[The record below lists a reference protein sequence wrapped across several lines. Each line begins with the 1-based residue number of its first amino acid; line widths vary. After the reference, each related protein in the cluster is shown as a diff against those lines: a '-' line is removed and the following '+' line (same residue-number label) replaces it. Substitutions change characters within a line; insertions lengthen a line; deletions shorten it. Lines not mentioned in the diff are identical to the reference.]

1 MRYKFKLILLPLLL
15 LFAVVNIQ
23 AQYPGGVSSG
33 TTRGYKVDYYNG
45 TFTAE
50 SQFGAGTT
58 NANPGNTGYTNKITN
73 TEFYAIDNTY
83 YGLEYTGTLEIGTA
97 GTYTFTLGNVDDRA
111 WLFIDGTM
119 VAQAAFGTAVGSQT
133 IAVNLTVG
141 DHIIKVKSYNGGSA
155 ASTSLQVSNGP
166 SGSGITTA
174 TDVDGRFVRYDNAK
188 LTAWYKASDL
198 SITANYGGAG
208 VDKVNAWTNKAPDYS
223 GNGDQTYY
231 STGSFAVS
239 SNSSMM
245 NFNPAVQF
253 DGNDR
258 FFASSNQKG
267 LSYRGATKSMFMI
280 TNYVSNVSQTG
291 AWLFAH
297 GKTGNNNAI
306 GFYKGGV
313 SSTLMAVQ
321 GSGANNASTY
331 TANEPKLL
339 GGFVDQVSGP
349 AAPSGTNPL
358 SINANGVNGSVTN
371 IFSNVTANTNEGL
384 MMGTFFDN
392 LPAIT
397 NIPET
402 IYYPFKLSVT
412 EERKV
417 NTYLAVKYGVTLAH
431 DYINTS
437 GATIFGLTANA
448 GYTNR
453 IFGIGRELLA
463 EGLNQRQSQSQ
474 MVSTGIGYN
483 FLTVSKGS
491 IAVSN
496 SANTGVLTEGSYLL
510 LGDNNAALSSQTT
523 EIPAAFSS
531 GAGCS
536 VSRYG
541 REWKVQITGTPGA
554 VTLQAGN
561 STLNFPASAS
571 GITLLV
577 DTDGDGDFTTGT
589 PSSYPASSYSNG
601 IATFDNISLATG
613 NIITFAWTTIAP
625 GGVSNGL
632 KLWSKADDPSLATGN
647 VAQWNDYSAN
657 LNHLTRTASSNVLKQ
672 NNIFNYNPAILFTGA
687 DNQFL
692 SSTTALG
699 MNGSNTYAEFYV
711 LKALGVSGLQ
721 WDEIITLGAAD
732 IAAGHRWENSST
744 ALSSANYA
752 VFGTGTPAG
761 SSTINLGKL
770 AFYSNSANGTQALLR
785 TNGTVSLTT
794 NTSAGLTLD
803 GSKFRIGTDVM
814 STDGNGNWNT
824 FQSPELIV
832 YNTALS
838 ATDIQKINTYLSVKY
853 SIPLDNG
860 NSNYLSSNGTIIWPT
875 NATYKND
882 IFGIG
887 RDDCSGLIQKQSTA
901 WVESSTNNLTIALGT
916 LASTNQANSS
926 SFSVNNQFFM
936 VANDGGTLA
945 ASNTN
950 IPSAYAAISCNPS
963 RYTRT
968 WKAAN
973 TGNVTGVQLVFG
985 NSSFPIQGNWGN
997 LQLAIDADGDGNF
1010 STGAVTLIT
1019 PATVNSGKATF
1030 NNVTI
1035 PDGATFTLVF
1045 TAGYPGGVSS
1055 GLSFWYDAANGSF
1068 SDASMT
1074 AQATNGS
1081 GFGAWRNVAN
1091 PGYAD
1096 IKTSYSNGGTVKY
1109 SDNKVN
1115 YNPAWVIS
1123 NAAIWQDFSAQT
1135 AYTSTDMTAFMGVNM
1150 DNSADDWHRRLVLT
1164 RPVVW
1169 ADWQDMGS
1177 APLFV
1182 KNASTTG
1189 SFTINRYNTQTSL
1202 TMPGTTY
1209 QGQAVLTS
1217 MVYGSN
1223 SNLNNEWANGSNAS
1237 GITRS
1242 GSYTGLTFNVNEI
1255 NIGGSRH
1262 TSASSGGIW
1271 GNFSASLAENYTN
1284 VIVYN
1289 RALTTLERQKVESY
1303 MAIKDG
1309 VTLDQAVATNYIAS
1323 DGSIVW
1329 NAATGGIYKNDITG
1343 IGRDDCS
1350 ALYQKQST
1358 STDGADI
1365 VSIGIGS
1372 GGLAISNNENTNSIS
1387 ADKTFMTFAHNGNAI
1402 SDKTNTNIPSGLS
1415 SCYNRLTR
1423 EWQVQSTG
1431 TIGAVS
1437 MEIGKKG
1444 FFSINATTYKPI
1456 LLISNTPGDYTSA
1469 TVIKYSKVLN
1479 GKAYFDNVTLSNGQY
1494 FTLAYIEAAPGGV
1507 NTNMTVWFNSDY
1519 DSFSDIAQTT
1529 YATNDGDKVASMNN
1543 IKFGATFTR
1552 VEQSNATY
1560 QPTYYKSSF
1569 NYNPG
1574 IYFSGNGTTSLN
1586 SPGNVTT
1593 TDYRSTNQMT
1603 SIFTGYN
1610 LGTNSDPGPANVFWW
1625 TGTGGGTSTDKT
1637 ALERPQA
1644 FWGSSTALNRVPT
1657 LTDPEIYTFSNTAS
1671 SGYRLYSNLK
1681 TVGSGTASN
1690 TGSINAPFYIG
1701 LNGAAG
1707 SGQTAGAKFYLGEFV
1722 IYSDDKGA
1730 ANSYD
1735 MKRIHSYMAIKYG
1748 FTLDNAS
1755 IGGSYIASNGTVVYD
1770 HTGFWNRITG
1780 IGMDDCSGLDQ
1791 KQSFSQQTTG
1801 ALVKISNDP
1810 AGLAP
1815 SNRENTVDFKADKSF
1830 LVFGDD
1836 NGTLAWTDDDA
1847 IVYNTTN
1854 MVRLGRKWRVKEVG
1868 TIETVYLE
1876 VPDNSSG
1883 LSAKLPT
1890 EQQTVY
1896 LLVSNTSSFTTP
1908 VAAVEMTLN
1917 GTNWSANYNFT
1928 DGQYY
1933 TFATNTTCLAPAGIT
1948 NGLTSWYKTNDKP
1961 VGALALMNDQT
1972 SNYDLSP
1979 IGTGTRNIIAASSA
1993 TNFNRYL
2000 ELRGNAAFEKAGLSE
2015 TAITAADQG
2024 TLYGA
2029 MLGTNSARLFG
2040 LTRANHNTLQ
2050 LSTDGTP
2057 PAAELNN
2064 GTLVNYPSNATIGPF
2079 ANVANIMNMHFSTA
2093 EFVAGRD
2100 GWDNAS
2106 VPNNAGNLVSST
2118 TLGLRIGASFSGS
2131 TLTYGNND
2139 FLEAVSFNRQLT
2151 SFERTK
2157 VRTYLAI
2164 KYGQTLIE
2172 DYIGADNSTVYLNKP
2187 TEIYKNRIF
2196 GVARHIAGCFTQN
2209 QSNSVLPGSLITISV
2224 DGSILPE
2231 NSQNSMP
2238 WNNQDKVYVIMGDN
2252 NGSLIWG
2259 TSNLPAKL
2267 ANNTC
2272 AGRILRQWKVQTTN
2286 TAPAL
2291 FMSVP
2296 GSSSVVS
2303 TKLGAVPAN
2312 TSVYMIVNDNPDF
2325 TVNAN
2330 QQEYQ
2335 MTLNTTNGNWEL
2347 NGVTFDPNTVKYFT
2361 FVYRPLVCGL
2371 PCVPVNPATSRNTLK

>member
-1 MRYKFKLILLPLLL
+1 MRYKFKFILLPLLL

-33 TTRGYKVDYYNG
+33 TARGYKVDYYNG

-58 NANPGNTGYTNKITN
+58 NANPVNTGYTNKITN
-73 TEFYAIDNTY
+73 TEFYPIDNTY
-83 YGLEYTGTLEIGTA
+83 YGLEYSGVLEISTA

-111 WLFIDGTM
+111 WLFIDGIM
-119 VAQAAFGTAVGSQT
+119 LAQATFGSIVGSQT
-133 IAVNLTVG
+133 VAVNLTVG
-141 DHIIKVKSYNGGSA
+141 DHMIKVKSYNGGGA
-155 ASTSLQVSNGP
+155 ASTSLQISNGP

-198 SITANYGGAG
+198 SVTTNYYSAG
-208 VDKVNAWTNKAPDYS
+208 SDKVNSFINKAPDYS
-223 GNGDQTYY
+223 GNGNLNY
-231 STGSFAVS
+231 SGTGGAARNNN
-239 SNSSMM
+239 SNLV
-245 NFNPAVQF
+245 NFNSGVQF
-253 DGNDR
+253 DGDDGFNSG
-258 FFASSNQKG
+258 ATIKG
-267 LSYRGATKSMFMI
+267 LSLRGATKTMFMVN
-280 TNYVSNVSQTG
+280 NYLSNVGQASAWMFFHGDNSSSQRIG
-291 AWLFAH
+291 FWKSD
-297 GKTGNNNAI
+297 GTGNQFA
-306 GFYKGGV
+306 V
-313 SSTLMAVQ
+313 S
-321 GSGANNASTY
+321 GSGVYNASAY

-339 GGFVDQVSGP
+339 GGFLDQVIG
-349 AAPSGTNPL
+349 AVAPSNTNPL
-358 SINANGVNGSVTN
+358 SLRSNGNTGNTSSLYSAVDYEAGGLYISEMNNA
-371 IFSNVTANTNEGL
+371 L
-384 MMGTFFDN
+384 M
-392 LPAIT
+392 
-397 NIPET
+397 PEA
-402 IYYPFKLSVT
+402 IYYPFALSQLQ
-412 EERKV
+412 ERKV
-417 NTYLAVKYGVTLAH
+417 NTYLAVKYGITLGH
-431 DYINTS
+431 DYIDTS
-437 GATIFGLTANA
+437 GNTVFGLTTNT
-448 GYTNR
+448 GYINR

-474 MVSTGIGYN
+474 MASTGVGYN

-510 LGDNNAALSSQTT
+510 LGDNNGALSSQTT
-523 EIPAAFSS
+523 EIPTAFSS

-536 VSRYG
+536 VNRYG

-561 STLNFPASAS
+561 SIFNFPASAS

-589 PSSYPASSYSNG
+589 PASYPASSYSNG

-613 NIITFAWTTIAP
+613 NVITFAWTTIAP

-632 KLWSKADDPSLATGN
+632 KLWSKADDPSLAAGN
-647 VAQWNDYSAN
+647 VAQWNDYSSN
-657 LNHLTRTASSNVLKQ
+657 LNHLTRTASSNVIKQ

-692 SSTTALG
+692 SSTNALG

-732 IAAGHRWENSST
+732 IAAGHRWENNST
-744 ALSSANYA
+744 TLGSANYA

-785 TNGTVSLTT
+785 TNGTISLTT
-794 NTSAGLTLD
+794 PTSAGLTLD

-814 STDGNGNWNT
+814 PSDGNWNT

-838 ATDIQKINTYLSVKY
+838 AIDIQKINTYLSVKY

-860 NSNYLSSNGTIIWPT
+860 SSNYLSSNGTIIWPT
-875 NATYKND
+875 NTTYKND

-950 IPSAYAAISCNPS
+950 IPSAYTAISCNPS

-997 LQLAIDADGDGNF
+997 IQLAIDADGDGNF
-1010 STGAVTLIT
+1010 STGIVTLIT
-1019 PATVNSGKATF
+1019 PTTVNSGKVTF

-1045 TAGYPGGVSS
+1045 TAGYPGGVSN
-1055 GLSFWYDAANGSF
+1055 GLSFWYDPSNGAY
-1068 SDASMT
+1068 SDAAMT
-1074 AQATNGS
+1074 TLATNGS

-1135 AYTSTDMTAFMGVNM
+1135 AYSSTDMTAFMGVNM

-1164 RPVVW
+1164 RPIVW
-1169 ADWQDMGS
+1169 ADWQDPGS

-1209 QGQAVLTS
+1209 KGQAVLTS
-1217 MVYGSN
+1217 MVYGAN

-1242 GSYTGLTFNVNEI
+1242 GSYTGQTFNINEI

-1262 TSASSGGIW
+1262 TSASSGGVW

-1284 VIVYN
+1284 IIVYN

-1365 VSIGIGS
+1365 VAMGIGS

-1387 ADKTFMTFAHNGNAI
+1387 ADRTFMTFAHNGNAI
-1402 SDKTNTNIPSGLS
+1402 SGKTNTNLPSGLS

-1479 GKAYFDNVTLSNGQY
+1479 GKAYFDNVTLSSGQY

-1543 IKFGATFTR
+1543 IKFGATFTK
-1552 VEQSNATY
+1552 VEQSNAAY

-1569 NYNPG
+1569 NYNSG
-1574 IYFSGNGTTSLN
+1574 IYFPGSGQSALVSSSLVN
-1586 SPGNVTT
+1586 T
-1593 TDYRSTNQMT
+1593 TDYRALSSMT
-1603 SIFTGYN
+1603 SVFAGLN
-1610 LGTNSDPGPANVFWW
+1610 LGTDADFGPANVFWW
-1625 TGTGGGTSTDKT
+1625 TGIPGVSKKT
-1637 ALERPQA
+1637 AMERPQA
-1644 FWGSSTALNRVPT
+1644 FWESQPSEMTGYQRVPT
-1657 LTDPEIYTFSNTAS
+1657 LTNPEIYTYTVTANGASGGVKLLSNMK
-1671 SGYRLYSNLK
+1671 N
-1681 TVGSGTASN
+1681 VISGTSSATATSNISAS
-1690 TGSINAPFYIG
+1690 FYIG
-1701 LNGAAG
+1701 NNGPVPAY
-1707 SGQTAGAKFYLGEFV
+1707 TAGAKFYLGEFV
-1722 IYSDDKGA
+1722 VYSDDKSS
-1730 ANSYD
+1730 NNYD
-1735 MKRIHSYMAIKYG
+1735 IKRIHSYMAIKYG

-1755 IGGSYIASNGTVVYD
+1755 IGGSYIASNGTVIYD

-1791 KQSFSQQTTG
+1791 KQSFTQQTTG
-1801 ALVKISNDP
+1801 GLVKISNDP
-1810 AGLAP
+1810 TGLAS
-1815 SNRENTVDFKADKSF
+1815 SNRENPVDFKTDKSF

-1868 TIETVYLE
+1868 TVETVYLE
-1876 VPDNSSG
+1876 VPDNSSS

-2040 LTRANHNTLQ
+2040 LTRASHNTLQ
-2050 LSTDGTP
+2050 LSTAGT
-2057 PAAELNN
+2057 PAAELNS

-2100 GWDNAS
+2100 GWDNVS
-2106 VPNNAGNLVSST
+2106 LPNNAGNLVSST

-2139 FLEAVSFNRQLT
+2139 FLEALSFNRQLT

-2187 TEIYKNRIF
+2187 TEIYKSRIF

-2231 NSQNSMP
+2231 NSQDSTP

-2252 NGSLIWG
+2252 NGSLTWG
-2259 TSNLPAKL
+2259 TSSLPAKL

-2296 GSSSVVS
+2296 GSSSSAS
-2303 TKLGAVPAN
+2303 TKLDAVPAN

-2371 PCVPVNPATSRNTLK
+2371 PCVPVNPATSRNILK